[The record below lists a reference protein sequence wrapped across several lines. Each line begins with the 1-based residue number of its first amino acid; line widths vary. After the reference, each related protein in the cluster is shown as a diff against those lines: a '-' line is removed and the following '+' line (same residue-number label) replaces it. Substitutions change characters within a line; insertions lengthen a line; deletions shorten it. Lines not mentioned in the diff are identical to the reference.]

1 MTIEDSALTTPA
13 TSASTPRPEDRM
25 VDGVERADHVR
36 DRFLAVGTMEAKKLI
51 DSKRKIID
59 DSTQVFKTGGDGLL
73 AQTTRNELKCKS
85 GGTAYQGDLDI
96 PSYVSELREGYQK
109 TTDFRILGY
118 SQTMTS
124 EEAAKKAYTDTAKDI
139 RDSSLYK
146 DLKAN
151 KINTEL
157 DPGITGITGA
167 AAGAISG
174 VGYCGRFLLEELEKL
189 AKEFGTKQPD
199 DELFNERRTDQ
210 LRNLKDDVT
219 NNKIDLNDASVQEA
233 LASLSE
239 PPPTPEEVAQ
249 QKRFD
254 EQCFLL
260 RYMDIIPKIPG
271 TSTISGVP
279 KVFKLGSEFGLS
291 PDGFVNQLIKPAN
304 YEQIF
309 NITPAQLSSLTPSIE
324 LYKVFVDDSG
334 KEADIPIVMNTH
346 VTSDEIN
353 SFLGNYSA
361 AGMTPQTY
369 ELQKS
374 RGIGAG
380 LKSMTMEFDGNN
392 FFTAKRN
399 IKSKLKLFFA
409 SFEELLRSRTVF
421 INESNGPAFESAP
434 KTFRFIDLMMKTPSA
449 KQNQRKTH
457 QLDPNPRDY
466 RLKAVFGW
474 SELQGTQLI
483 SDFTSTQKQIKDALK
498 NASITVQLIPVTHT
512 INVGENGQVEV
523 EIEYRAYIDSIT
535 GAVYSNILA
544 TTELYKKLFEFED
557 ILFRARSQGSGCK
570 NEQINAFKKNATE
583 EIDVLEEKALT
594 SIITSL
600 ADTGK
605 IISLT
610 VKHEDVKNP
619 GNVYQLDVTQFSQGG
634 NVTNIESAIK
644 KATKDAVEA
653 KDGTEPPSASEL
665 LIPELNEGYQII
677 SYMYL
682 SDILDVIIAKIED
695 SLEKNKN
702 IPSHDDI
709 QIQLEQFK
717 KIRIILGPSI
727 INLPIPGGGSTQQM
741 EINIGDIP
749 ISLVYF
755 TEFLMSKT
763 IKEGISQY
771 TLFQFLSDFMND
783 FVRNIFSPE
792 KCLGGDSDHKLIL
805 RNAVVTSKTDL
816 ANGVPTSFPILEQSK
831 RSNSGDEFT
840 YLIYY
845 ATTRVPLLFGDREK
859 DHAKGIYHFDI
870 GANSGLVKNIS
881 FSKAEQKYVKE
892 ARFERDGVDG
902 LGQLR
907 EAYDITIQMYGNV
920 QLYPGMYIFV
930 NPVGI
935 SPSLGNPTD
944 SGSGA
949 RASISHLLGI
959 GGYHLITKV
968 DSIIAEGQ
976 FDTTITAKWVSS
988 GAKREDNTGI
998 NAGASSACKVEE
1010 VRKAKTT
1017 SDDS

>member
-1 MTIEDSALTTPA
+1 MTTTA
-13 TSASTPRPEDRM
+13 TSASTPAQRKQQISEYSDR
-25 VDGVERADHVR
+25 VRERSIYARKVILDTVA
-36 DRFLAVGTMEAKKLI
+36 FKSL
-51 DSKRKIID
+51 DSAY
-59 DSTQVFKTGGDGLL
+59 TYTGDFF
-73 AQTTRNELKCKS
+73 TSELKCVSSNKKTSTNESQYTYDIDAELKS
-85 GGTAYQGDLDI
+85 L
-96 PSYVSELREGYQK
+96 K
-109 TTDFRILGY
+109 TTLEATTNESILAY
-118 SQTMTS
+118 SQTMPS
-124 EEAAKKAYTDTAKDI
+124 EEAAEKAYKEAAESLKSSTFKARVDTIKAQSKGHCTEKLKKGYD
-139 RDSSLYK
+139 DLYDYFNEK
-146 DLKAN
+146 EADETIFNDK
-151 KINTEL
+151 KTEL
-157 DPGITGITGA
+157 
-167 AAGAISG
+167 
-174 VGYCGRFLLEELEKL
+174 
-189 AKEFGTKQPD
+189 
-199 DELFNERRTDQ
+199 
-210 LRNLKDDVT
+210 LRNLTDDDKDGAITSD
-219 NNKIDLNDASVQEA
+219 DSSVKEA
-233 LASLSE
+233 LAIINDV
-239 PPPTPEEVAQ
+239 PPTPEEVAQ

-260 RYMDIIPKIPG
+260 RYMDIIPKIQGPLD
-271 TSTISGVP
+271 TSG
-279 KVFKLGSEFGLS
+279 KVFRLGSDYGLS

-324 LYKVFVDDSG
+324 LYKVFVDDNG

-353 SFLGNYSA
+353 SFLGNYDL
-361 AGMTPQTY
+361 AGMPEQTY
-369 ELQKS
+369 KLQKS

-409 SFEELLRSRTVF
+409 SFEELLRSRSVT
-421 INESNGPAFESAP
+421 ITEENGSGNLESVP
-434 KTFRFIDLMMKTPSA
+434 KTFRFIDLMMKTPSE

-457 QLDPNPRDY
+457 QLDPNPRNY

-474 SELQGTQLI
+474 SDLQGTQLI
-483 SDFTSTQKQIKDALK
+483 SDFTSTQQQIKDALK

-523 EIEYRAYIDSIT
+523 EIDYRAYIDSIT

-557 ILFRARSQGSGCK
+557 ILARARAQGSGCK

-583 EIDVLEEKALT
+583 EIDVLEERALT

-600 ADTGK
+600 SGTGK

-619 GNVYQLDVTQFSQGG
+619 GNVYQLDVTKFSQGG
-634 NVTNIESAIK
+634 DTTNVESAIS
-644 KATKDAVEA
+644 KATGDAA
-653 KDGTEPPSASEL
+653 KSKDGSEPPSASEA
-665 LIPELNEGYQII
+665 LIPELNEEYQII

-682 SDILDVIIAKIED
+682 SDILDVIIDKIED
-695 SLEKNKN
+695 SLYKNKN

-727 INLPIPGGGSTQQM
+727 INLPIPGSGPTQQM

-816 ANGVPTSFPILEQSK
+816 ASGVPQSLPILEQSK
-831 RSNSGDEFT
+831 RSNSADEFT

-870 GANSGLVKNIS
+870 GANSGLVKKIS

-935 SPSLGNPTD
+935 SPSLGNPSD

-998 NAGASSACKVEE
+998 NAGASSACKVEQ
-1010 VRKAKTT
+1010 VRRAKTT